1 MDVREFQEKLKKLQT
16 LAKEQGNVLQA
27 DQIREE
33 FAESSLKHEQLAGV
47 LKYLTGQG
55 TAIEGAGMES
65 SAEAEKK
72 VREQIPLTP
81 EEEEYLKEYM
91 EGLPDEETFPA
102 SEELF
107 GRLAEGNG
115 DAVQILAAK
124 YMKAAAELAVELNV
138 EEIFLADLIQEANV
152 SLVQALGMAGA
163 QMRDEGWLKEEVKK
177 GIIKACE
184 EQSRRKF
191 EDDSLVARVEKLEN
205 AVRELSEDEEDGE
218 SAFSIG
224 ELAVILDMDV
234 EKIRDTLRL
243 TGDDK

>member
-1 MDVREFQEKLKKLQT
+1 MDVREFQEKLKKIQT
-16 LAKEQGNVLQA
+16 LAKTQGNTLLA
-27 DQIREE
+27 AQIREE
-33 FAESSLKHEQLAGV
+33 FAESSLNHDQLAGV

-55 TAIEGAGMES
+55 ITIEGIGMEVS
-65 SAEAEKK
+65 DQTEKETRK
-72 VREQIPLTP
+72 QIPLTP

-91 EGLPDEETFPA
+91 LSLPDENSFPEA
-102 SEELF
+102 EELF
-107 GRLAEGNG
+107 KGLAAGSG
-115 DAVQILAAK
+115 DAVQMLAAK
-124 YMKAAAELAVELNV
+124 YMKTAAELAVELNA

-152 SLVQALGMAGA
+152 SLVQALGMAGT
-163 QMRDEGWLKEEVKK
+163 QVRDENWLQEEIRK
-177 GIIKACE
+177 GILKACE
-184 EQSRRKF
+184 EQSQRKF

-234 EKIRDTLRL
+234 EEIRDTLRL